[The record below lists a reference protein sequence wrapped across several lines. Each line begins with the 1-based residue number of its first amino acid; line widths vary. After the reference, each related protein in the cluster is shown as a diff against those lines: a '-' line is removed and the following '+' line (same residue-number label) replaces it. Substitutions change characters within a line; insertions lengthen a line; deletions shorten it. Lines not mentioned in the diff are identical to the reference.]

1 MSKYVALKDTW
12 KSSIVENFFISYA
25 VEGPMINPSMG
36 VRAGLPVDTP
46 ISGPVREPGPLNT
59 RWIYN
64 KPNYNIVGIL

>member
-1 MSKYVALKDTW
+1 
-12 KSSIVENFFISYA
+12 
-25 VEGPMINPSMG
+25 MG